1 MSCQAEQAE
10 QSVQCLLSQP
20 PPIQCGEIA
29 YSSERVFCVETK
41 DWNNAGMCLETCR
54 SFVRSLPAR
63 SFHSIFSHSHCVITS
78 VHWTPHELWTDKNW
92 QCRRRRRQEQQYLG
106 GGDLQHERFHPS
118 IRLGSMAATP
128 IDVQFGGQS
137 LARTICQGSNC
148 ISASVF
154 IQLGAGN
161 MSWNNVN

>member
-92 QCRRRRRQEQQYLG
+92 QCRRRRQEQQYLG

-118 IRLGSMAATP
+118 IRPSGF
-128 IDVQFGGQS
+128 D
-137 LARTICQGSNC
+137 GSNPNRC
-148 ISASVF
+148 PVRRPEFSTDNLSGLELYLCVRVYSAESREYV
-154 IQLGAGN
+154 LE
-161 MSWNNVN
+161 